1 MPNLASVLKGLQA
14 EKRNVE
20 SELERLDKAIS
31 VLGQL
36 TGSGS
41 SRRSGRRGD
50 KRHLSPAARK
60 RIAAAQR
67 ARWAKWKKQH
77 AKKA

>member
-1 MPNLASVLKGLQA
+1 MPNLVSVLKGLQA

-41 SRRSGRRGD
+41 SRRSGRRGG
-50 KRHLSPAARK
+50 KRNLSPAARK